1 METIP
6 LPLPITMHAPIKP
19 LILQRLIMADPIDFE
34 KFKRVKRSMA
44 LNEKHLFRKVFMD
57 DKSLSSTKFYPK
69 KQAKKLSLGFNM
81 YMNNLK
87 TVDKL
92 LKRQSSLKDLSLCF
106 THKLTDYGWI
116 KLSKLLA
123 KFTRLNRLQIHFER
137 LTQRLRNDTL
147 QKLRKHLNRIPKI
160 KDIIIKTGYD
170 HSLVFSLNLIQLG
183 FQFNSGLIYI
193 LNERSMKNLVP
204 LSRQLQKIQS
214 LSLDT
219 LSNAGLTDATLKE
232 FGQALMQLKNLQQV
246 NFNFKR
252 NTNLSSPEVNL
263 FLDSLTQCTALK
275 RFKFGVFLH
284 DNHLLSPITH
294 PIWMNQKLEIGLKI
308 ILPST
313 FSHDKILE
321 TFANIGSFPTLY
333 NFSVDLQDCPNVTDS
348 TVYSIAHSLQNFQV
362 LKKLNLN
369 FSECQKITNTII
381 TFLISTTTRFKS
393 LESLSINLNSSCM
406 ISDNC
411 PVLPFDTS
419 APPTIDNKLRKLS
432 IILSGCIGLSETSLH
447 TVIQTISSLKN
458 IEDIYLGLNGCE
470 AVNNK
475 ILKRIGKGFKQLEN
489 LTTLKL
495 EFGKDK
501 NPPPI
506 KDRSLQERI
515 LLQQQQQPLLEIDTK
530 QNQGNTQIEDTGFI
544 SLGRSL
550 AGYKKLKNM
559 TMDIKDC
566 GSITQAGLK
575 EFCQCFFNLYN
586 LHKFV
591 LNGNLDN
598 PPRELWRIAS
608 ELDEKLPHRYYF
620 VMQFKRCSSGT
631 ERFARGI

>member
-1 METIP
+1 
-6 LPLPITMHAPIKP
+6 
-19 LILQRLIMADPIDFE
+19 MADPIDFE
-34 KFKRVKRSMA
+34 KVKRVKRSMA
-44 LNEKHLFRKVFMD
+44 LDEKHLFRKVFMD
-57 DKSLSSTKFYPK
+57 DKSLSSTKLYPK
-69 KQAKKLSLGFNM
+69 KQAKKLTLGFNM
-81 YMNNLK
+81 YLNNLK

-106 THKLTDYGWI
+106 THKLTDLGWI
-116 KLSKLLA
+116 KLGKLLA
-123 KFTRLNRLQIHFER
+123 KYTRLNRLQIHFER

-147 QKLRKHLNRIPKI
+147 QKLRKHLNKIPKI

-170 HSLVFSLNLIQLG
+170 HNLVFSLNLIQLG

-219 LSNAGLTDATLKE
+219 LSNAGLTDHTLKE
-232 FGQALMQLKNLQQV
+232 FGQALIQLKNLYQV

-252 NTNLSSPEVNL
+252 NTNLSSPGVNL
-263 FLDSLTQCTALK
+263 FLDALQNCEKLK
-275 RFKFGVFLH
+275 RLKFGVFIH
-284 DNHLLSPITH
+284 DNHLPSPVTH
-294 PIWMNQKLEIGLKI
+294 SIWTDKKLEVGLKI
-308 ILPST
+308 ILSST
-313 FSHDKILE
+313 FNHRKISE
-321 TFANIGSFPTLY
+321 TFETLSSFPTLY
-333 NFSVDLQDCPNVTDS
+333 SFSLDLQDCPNVIDRTIDS
-348 TVYSIAHSLQNFQV
+348 ISTSLGKIKT
-362 LKKLNLN
+362 LKKLGLN
-369 FSECQKITNTII
+369 FSECQKINNASIVL
-381 TFLISTTTRFKS
+381 LISKTTQLKA
-393 LESLSINLNSSCM
+393 LESLSLNLNSCCM
-406 ISDNC
+406 VADS
-411 PVLPFDTS
+411 PVNIAFDINQNQSIPVYNNLTKTS
-419 APPTIDNKLRKLS
+419 L
-432 IILSGCIGLSETSLH
+432 ILNGCIGLSDNSIHKIVQSL
-447 TVIQTISSLKN
+447 SNLKN
-458 IEDIYLGLNGCE
+458 IQDIYLGLNGCE

-475 ILKRIGKGFKQLEN
+475 ILKEIGRGFKQLEN

-495 EFGKDK
+495 EFGRDK
-501 NPPPI
+501 NLPVTLVSA
-506 KDRSLQERI
+506 KDRNSQESPKV
-515 LLQQQQQPLLEIDTK
+515 QSLLEVDTNSPQEEK
-530 QNQGNTQIEDTGFI
+530 EDVQIEDKGFI

-550 AGYKKLKNM
+550 AGFRKLKNM

-598 PPRELWRIAS
+598 PPRELWKIAS

-620 VMQFKRCSSGT
+620 AMQFKRCSSGT

>member
-1 METIP
+1 MNTII
-6 LPLPITMHAPIKP
+6 PIPRHNQIKP

-92 LKRQSSLKDLSLCF
+92 LKRQPSLKDLSLCF

-116 KLSKLLA
+116 KLAKLLA
-123 KFTRLNRLQIHFER
+123 NFTRLNRLQIHFER

-147 QKLRKHLNRIPKI
+147 QKLRKHLNKIPKI
-160 KDIIIKTGYD
+160 KDIIIKAGYE
-170 HSLVFSLNLIQLG
+170 HNLVFSLNLIQLG

-219 LSNAGLTDATLKE
+219 LSNAGLTDNTLKE
-232 FGQALMQLKNLQQV
+232 FGQALIQLKNLHQV

-252 NTNLSSPEVNL
+252 NTNLSSPGVNH
-263 FLDSLTQCTALK
+263 FLDSLMQCTALK
-275 RFKFGVFLH
+275 RLKFGVFIH
-284 DNHLLSPITH
+284 DNHLPSPVTH

-313 FSHDKILE
+313 FSHNKILE
-321 TFANIGSFPTLY
+321 TFALISSFPTLF
-333 NFSVDLQDCPNVTDS
+333 NFSLDLQDCPNVTDS
-348 TVYSIAHSLQNFQV
+348 TINSIVASLQNLKV

-369 FSECQKITNTII
+369 FSECQKITETSI
-381 TFLISTTTRFKS
+381 TFLISTLTQFKS
-393 LESLSINLNSSCM
+393 LESLSINLNSCCM
-406 ISDNC
+406 ISSDSQALLDTLSPT
-411 PVLPFDTS
+411 PVF
-419 APPTIDNKLRKLS
+419 NKLRKLS
-432 IILSGCIGLSETSLH
+432 LILNGCIGLSETSLH
-447 TVIQTISSLKN
+447 HVAKTISSLKN

-475 ILKRIGKGFKQLEN
+475 ILKQIGKGFKQLEN

-501 NPPPI
+501 NSPPPVVR
-506 KDRSLQERI
+506 DRSLQERVLI
-515 LLQQQQQPLLEIDTK
+515 QQQQPLLEIDTTTNSK
-530 QNQGNTQIEDTGFI
+530 QNAQIEDKGFV

-550 AGYKKLKNM
+550 AGYRKLKNM